1 MLVSCLCN
9 IDKRIKAIEKELSMM
24 DLLGIKHNRAIEL
37 KLSNDLGPEFQWLDG
52 ATIESSLFRDM
63 YYWCRI
69 NLYFSK
75 RFVSLL

>member
-1 MLVSCLCN
+1 MLISCLY
-9 IDKRIKAIEKELSMM
+9 SMM

-37 KLSNDLGPEFQWLDG
+37 KLSNDLGPEFQWIDG

-69 NLYFSK
+69 NSYFSK